1 MISRESVAREFLLR
15 ENIQK
20 AISII
25 QTKKVNA
32 RKLAILNEIKLRS
45 IIQDLII
52 EAAVDPDED
61 PSSSTGINV
70 LADLIKNSN
79 FLKTIRTGY
88 KILTTSDEQRA
99 SYRAHIVNA
108 IQDSLAPVMAN
119 QMAGEEVNESDII
132 VDEDIEVDISD
143 EDKFIEGEPDSDEA
157 ISALEEPEEEE
168 PVDPKEDFG
177 IEGQDETGRDRAFKD
192 FRNIEQT
199 IIDHFEM
206 LSNSDDREKFYD
218 YLVAN
223 TKLYFDRYEK
233 QLQASVE
240 EPTNQEYDAAVSS
253 QGGEE
258 AAPEPAPGADSQLG
272 SEDPAEAPLI

>member
-1 MISRESVAREFLLR
+1 MLSREAIAKEFLLR

-25 QTKKVNA
+25 QTKKIST
-32 RKLAILNEIKLRS
+32 RKSEILQEIKLRS
-45 IIQDLII
+45 IIQDMLI

-61 PSSSTGINV
+61 PSTSTGINV

-88 KILTTSDEQRA
+88 KILTTSKEQRE

-119 QMAGEEVNESDII
+119 KVGAADIKESDFS
-132 VDEDIEVDISD
+132 VDEDIDVEISD

-157 ISALEEPEEEE
+157 AEAMMPDEEED
-168 PVDPKEDFG
+168 PVEDPKEEFG
-177 IEGQDETGRDRAFKD
+177 LEGEDETGRDRAFKD

-206 LSNSDDREKFYD
+206 LSNEDDREKFYD
-218 YLVAN
+218 YLIAN

-233 QLQASVE
+233 QLQTTVA
-240 EPTNQEYDAAVSS
+240 EPTNQEYDDAAAAVD
-253 QGGEE
+253 EP
-258 AAPEPAPGADSQLG
+258 AAPAADALG
-272 SEDPAEAPLI
+272 SLGS

>member
-32 RKLAILNEIKLRS
+32 RKLEILNEIKLRT

-108 IQDSLAPVMAN
+108 IQDALAPVMAN
-119 QMAGEEVNESDII
+119 QRAGEEVNESDII

-157 ISALEEPEEEE
+157 ISASEEPEEE

-218 YLVAN
+218 YLITN

-272 SEDPAEAPLI
+272 SEEPLI

>member
-1 MISRESVAREFLLR
+1 
-15 ENIQK
+15 
-20 AISII
+20 
-25 QTKKVNA
+25 
-32 RKLAILNEIKLRS
+32 
-45 IIQDLII
+45 
-52 EAAVDPDED
+52 
-61 PSSSTGINV
+61 
-70 LADLIKNSN
+70 
-79 FLKTIRTGY
+79 
-88 KILTTSDEQRA
+88 
-99 SYRAHIVNA
+99 
-108 IQDSLAPVMAN
+108 MAN
-119 QMAGEEVNESDII
+119 QRAGEEVNESDII

-157 ISALEEPEEEE
+157 ISASEEPEEE

-218 YLVAN
+218 YLITN

-272 SEDPAEAPLI
+272 SEEPLI

>member
-32 RKLAILNEIKLRS
+32 RKLEILNEIKLRT

-108 IQDSLAPVMAN
+108 IQDALAPVMAN
-119 QMAGEEVNESDII
+119 QRAGEEVNESDII

-157 ISALEEPEEEE
+157 ISASEEPEEEE

-218 YLVAN
+218 YLITN

-272 SEDPAEAPLI
+272 SEEPLI

>member
-1 MISRESVAREFLLR
+1 MLSREAIAKEFLLR

-25 QTKKVNA
+25 QTKKIST
-32 RKLAILNEIKLRS
+32 RKSEILQEIKLRS
-45 IIQDLII
+45 IIQDMLI

-61 PSSSTGINV
+61 PSTSTGINV

-88 KILTTSDEQRA
+88 KILTTSKEQRE

-119 QMAGEEVNESDII
+119 KVGAADIKESDFS
-132 VDEDIEVDISD
+132 VDEDIDVEISD
-143 EDKFIEGEPDSDEA
+143 EDKFIEGEPESDEA
-157 ISALEEPEEEE
+157 AEAMMPDEEED
-168 PVDPKEDFG
+168 PVEDPKEEFG
-177 IEGQDETGRDRAFKD
+177 LEGEDETGRDRAFKD

-206 LSNSDDREKFYD
+206 LSNEDDREKFYD
-218 YLVAN
+218 YLIAN

-233 QLQASVE
+233 QLQTTVA
-240 EPTNQEYDAAVSS
+240 EPTNQEYDDAAAAVD
-253 QGGEE
+253 EP
-258 AAPEPAPGADSQLG
+258 AAPAADALGSLG
-272 SEDPAEAPLI
+272 SEEEELM